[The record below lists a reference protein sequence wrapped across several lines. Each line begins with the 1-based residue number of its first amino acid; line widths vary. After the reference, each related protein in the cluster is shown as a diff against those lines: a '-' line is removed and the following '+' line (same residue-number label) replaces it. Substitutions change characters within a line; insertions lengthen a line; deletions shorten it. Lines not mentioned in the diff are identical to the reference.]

1 MHSKYAYVC
10 LCQIYAISGDGKYHL
25 NSNRALGIL
34 FSTRFPNDIGCLI
47 DSAAASFARSFNLCG
62 LSVQSSWVL
71 TPKNTLQGISTP
83 LQQILYG
90 DSKDQV
96 VDEVKQL
103 QKRLYSTS

>member
-47 DSAAASFARSFNLCG
+47 DSAAASFVRSFQSMRSLCAVILG
-62 LSVQSSWVL
+62 PNPQEYSS
-71 TPKNTLQGISTP
+71 GISTP

-90 DSKDQV
+90 DSKGQV

-103 QKRLYSTS
+103 LKRRYSTS